1 MSDAE
6 PVIRPLDQPGDLGWV
21 VMAHGETYPR
31 EFGWDTSMEAF
42 TAGIVAEYA
51 TDHDPDRE
59 GAWIAELDSERVGCV
74 FCVAADAATAQ
85 LRLLLVDAATRG
97 RGLGGRLVDRCVTFA
112 REARYRRMI
121 LWTNHPLRAARLL
134 YVSRGFRL
142 VREQPHHSFGVDLVG
157 QTYELDLVAGDG
169 TPVVGES
176 GAGRRLRHSMLG
188 RCQQHCTRAHRDERQ
203 DPHGAESTGR
213 DRF

>member
-1 MSDAE
+1 MSGAE
-6 PVIRPLDQPGDLGWV
+6 PVIRPLGEPGDLGWV
-21 VMAHGETYPR
+21 VMSHGETYAR

-59 GAWIAELDSERVGCV
+59 AAWIAELDSRRVGCV

-85 LRLLLVDAATRG
+85 LRLLLVDSAARG
-97 RGLGGRLVDRCVTFA
+97 RGLGGRLVDECLTFA

-121 LWTNHPLRAARLL
+121 LWTNHPLQAARLV
-134 YVSRGFRL
+134 YVSRGFTL
-142 VREQPHHSFGVDLVG
+142 VREEPHHSFGVDLVG
-157 QTYELDLVAGDG
+157 QIYELDLQ
-169 TPVVGES
+169 S
-176 GAGRRLRHSMLG
+176 GAGRRLRRPVLG
-188 RCQQHCTRAHRDERQ
+188 RCQQHGARAHRHERQ
-203 DPHGAESTGR
+203 DPQGAEGTGR